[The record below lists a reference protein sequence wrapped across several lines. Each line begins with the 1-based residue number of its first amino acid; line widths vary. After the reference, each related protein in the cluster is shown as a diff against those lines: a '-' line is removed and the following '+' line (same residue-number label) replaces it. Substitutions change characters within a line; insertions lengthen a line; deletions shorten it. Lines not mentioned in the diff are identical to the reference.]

1 MPDYSH
7 HFSESVRKF
16 FVQIFNFRYAKMEYR
31 QGFET
36 IFARKFL
43 LTKGYKNY

>member
-1 MPDYSH
+1 MIDYSH
-7 HFSESVRKF
+7 HFLESVRKF
-16 FVQIFNFRYAKMEYR
+16 FGQIFIFRYAKMECW